1 MKNKKYFLYNYREF
15 IPEMSY
21 YFFRPSR
28 KEPRKR
34 PLIVWLHGSGEV
46 AASKEEF
53 LSAGLPDV
61 LNNWTLRPFSAYI
74 LCPQLMIEED
84 IWAKEENVENLMRLI
99 NHVIVLNE
107 DKIDRNRII
116 LAGHSLGAMGAMYV
130 AERVHKYFACMCVLS
145 GYECGVDLD
154 EIETPALGIVGTED
168 AGEDPE
174 SVHFMNWDFCF
185 ALGDHTVCDFE
196 ASHED
201 IPKVAF
207 LDDANLDGH
216 SDLIEWMYAYKLSDR
231 L

>member
-1 MKNKKYFLYNYREF
+1 MKRYFWYDYF
-15 IPEMSY
+15 AHCSEMSY
-21 YFFRPSR
+21 YLYRPMR
-28 KEPRKR
+28 KDTRKR

-46 AASKEEF
+46 AASKKQF
-53 LSAGLPDV
+53 LSAGLPAV
-61 LNNWTLRPFSAYI
+61 LNNWTLKPFSAYV
-74 LCPQLMIEED
+74 LCPQLMIEDD
-84 IWAKEENVENLMRLI
+84 IWARDENVDNLMSIIER
-99 NHVIVLNE
+99 VISSNE

-168 AGEDPE
+168 AGEDIE
-174 SVHFMNWDFCF
+174 SVQFMNWDFCF

-201 IPKVAF
+201 IPRVAF

-216 SDLIEWMYAYKLSDR
+216 SDLIEWMYKYKLSDR
-231 L
+231 LQK